1 MARRSGNQLGGWA
14 FLIGVILAIVVG
26 ALGGLDPTW
35 TFVLVLIGLIVGLLN
50 ISESEVETFLL
61 SGVVLIIAANFGGNV
76 LDGVWRLGNILDAF
90 LAIFVPSTIIVAIKH
105 VFTLARR

>member
-1 MARRSGNQLGGWA
+1 MARGNSNQIGRWA

-26 ALGGLDPTW
+26 ALGRLDGVW

-50 ISESEVETFLL
+50 ISENEVQPFLL
-61 SGVVLIIAANFGGNV
+61 SGAVLIIAANLGGNV
-76 LDGVWRLGNILDAF
+76 LNGVWNLGSILDAF

-105 VFTLARR
+105 VFGFARN